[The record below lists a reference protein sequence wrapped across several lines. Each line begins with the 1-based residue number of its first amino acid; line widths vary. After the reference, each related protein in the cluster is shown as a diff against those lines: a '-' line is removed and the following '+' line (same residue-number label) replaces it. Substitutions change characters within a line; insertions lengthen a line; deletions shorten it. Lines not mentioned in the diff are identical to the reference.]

1 MAQYIVRGFL
11 VLAALCVATT
21 AAPAQAQMFFSTR
34 PDAPFAVGPL
44 TVRATV
50 TPALGSVEMSVLWSL
65 DIPGTARPADLEQDL
80 FLLWPGAV
88 ESPLGARPADKAL
101 AAYVEQRGFA
111 SIGEGRLPLYALN
124 IYAQGAAA
132 APQPVGEV
140 PFVTFVQDSD
150 ALGLSAPAT
159 WIRIPWM
166 PQMANRIF
174 MMELRMRV
182 AGVIKPKKV
191 GWIES
196 IVTGE
201 RHLFQLSFHE
211 VRDRP
216 LFPMYAEHRNRALRL
231 ADAPA
236 ELVAHFSQS
245 DRLRIEQLYP
255 PTSIRRLSENLE
267 STEVVSLFMG
277 ATEGVVPQHLSAQ
290 FGYYSRLQGLM
301 LVVIPLLLLAAGPAL
316 GPVLGRTAAKLG
328 ARLAARV
335 HWAPGGAV
343 RARQRGVLLSRDTLD
358 HILPGTTTIE
368 QVRALLGPETEEQE
382 RLDDP
387 EHRTLIYRGWR
398 AQPMTRRRLGW
409 LSTVDRW
416 EILAHEVRIEVERGV
431 VKGVHAEVRRSRSLA
446 PDLPA

>member
-1 MAQYIVRGFL
+1 VSTVRRFL
-11 VLAALCVATT
+11 LLAALCLATT
-21 AAPAQAQMFFSTR
+21 PAPAQAQMFFSTR
-34 PDAPFAVGPL
+34 PDAPFAIGPL

-50 TPALGSVEMSVLWSL
+50 TPALGSVEMSVLWAL
-65 DIPGTARPADLEQDL
+65 DIPGTARPADLEQDI

-88 ESPLGARPADKAL
+88 ESPPDAKPADKTL
-101 AAYVEQRGFA
+101 ATYVEQRGFA

-140 PFVTFVQDSD
+140 LFVTFVQDSD
-150 ALGLSAPAT
+150 ALGLSPPAT
-159 WIRIPWM
+159 WIRIPWL
-166 PQMANRIF
+166 PQMADRIF

-191 GWIES
+191 GWVES
-196 IVTGE
+196 LFVGD

-216 LFPMYAEHRNRALRL
+216 LFPMYAEHRDRALRL

-245 DRLRIEQLYP
+245 DGLRIEQLYP

-290 FGYYSRLQGLM
+290 FGYYSRLQGLI
-301 LVVIPLLLLAAGPAL
+301 LVAIPLLLLAAGPAL
-316 GPVLGRTAAKLG
+316 GPVMGRMAAKLG
-328 ARLAARV
+328 SRLAARV
-335 HWAPGGAV
+335 HWAPRGAV
-343 RARQRGVLLSRDTLD
+343 RPRQQGVLLSRETLD
-358 HILPGTTTIE
+358 HIVPGTTTIE
-368 QVRALLGPETEEQE
+368 QVRALLGPEAEEQE

-387 EHRTLIYRGWR
+387 DHRTLIYRGWR
-398 AQPMTRRRLGW
+398 AEPLIRRRLGW
-409 LSTVDRW
+409 FSTVERW
-416 EILAHEVRIEVERGV
+416 EIFAHEVRIEVERGV
-431 VKGVHAEVRRSRSLA
+431 VKGVHAEVRRRHSLT